1 MPIIGSFGAGSGR
14 GFGQTGFLGPAPIGL
29 YAGGDNP
36 SQINVINRI
45 ELSTAGNATDFGDLT
60 QPVTSLSSGQVGN
73 TTRAIVQAA
82 GELTSP
88 AAPYNNTIEYNT
100 YATAGN
106 STDFGDLTVARNNT
120 SGVSSSTRGVFA
132 GGGVPGPTNETN
144 VIDYITIASTGNAID
159 FGDTLDARNL
169 RTGVSNSTRGVFAG
183 GGVPGP
189 ANETNV
195 IDYITIA
202 STGNAIDFGDTLD
215 ARNLRTGVSNSTR
228 GVFGGAFQ
236 SPGSFYNNIEYI
248 TIASAGNSIDFG
260 DTLATVRGMGGGG
273 SSTRGIFGGGQLG
286 GSPYPSQN
294 VIQYITIAST
304 GNTTDFGDLT
314 SLRSFLAGMSTKT
327 TVVFAGGST
336 PGGVVNTM
344 DFVTTATTGNATDF
358 GDLTAS
364 ARAGQATS
372 SQHGGLQ

>member
-132 GGGVPGPTNETN
+132 GGGVPGPT
-144 VIDYITIASTGNAID
+144 
-159 FGDTLDARNL
+159 
-169 RTGVSNSTRGVFAG
+169 
-183 GGVPGP
+183 
-189 ANETNV
+189 NETNV